1 MLHKLKYKLNLNKII
16 NNLKKQMMYDSVVD
30 LINMSVVIP
39 QSQQITLHK
48 AKRSN
53 HSATRLHSIQSDHL
67 LFEPINDK
75 STTCWNASSI
85 DAFDTSMLQVENKSL
100 AINRIVVKLGNSAD
114 TSQ

>member
-1 MLHKLKYKLNLNKII
+1 
-16 NNLKKQMMYDSVVD
+16 MYDRVVELTSMSV
-30 LINMSVVIP
+30 VVIP
-39 QSQQITLHK
+39 QPQVITLQK

-53 HSATRLHSIQSDHL
+53 HSATRLHSNQSDHL
-67 LFEPINDK
+67 LFEPIINDK

-85 DAFDTSMLQVENKSL
+85 DGFDTSMLLVENESL

>member
-1 MLHKLKYKLNLNKII
+1 M
-16 NNLKKQMMYDSVVD
+16 MMYDRVVEVTSMSV
-30 LINMSVVIP
+30 VVIP
-39 QSQQITLHK
+39 QPQEITLQK

-53 HSATRLHSIQSDHL
+53 HSATRLHSNQSDHL

-85 DAFDTSMLQVENKSL
+85 DGFDTSMLQVENESL